1 MFFLHHFSWWSP
13 KSPTPAVPAGSPSS
27 ELPSSPPTIGSG
39 DVEKPLGCHYGDI
52 IRYGEKYAN
61 LQLGC
66 FLNVYQYNGISYNII
81 SWDYFWDVF
90 IVVFDAEGR
99 FGASWAL
106 PMIWDRLKLCWQEWM
121 SQSKYLRWQVNLG
134 VIQTSLLGITIYYIH
149 NMSICHNIILS

>member
-1 MFFLHHFSWWSP
+1 
-13 KSPTPAVPAGSPSS
+13 VPAGSPSS

-99 FGASWAL
+99 FGAS
-106 PMIWDRLKLCWQEWM
+106 
-121 SQSKYLRWQVNLG
+121 
-134 VIQTSLLGITIYYIH
+134 
-149 NMSICHNIILS
+149 